1 LVKSIVP
8 SVKDKAQVELIR
20 EDGAHPEIR
29 VNDKKLKANYSD
41 FESLKKTFLDTL
53 DKTTQ

>member
-1 LVKSIVP
+1 MVKSVVP
-8 SVKDKAQVELIR
+8 SVKDRAKVELIR

-29 VNDKKLKANYSD
+29 VNDEKLKANYSD

-53 DKTTQ
+53 GKTTQ

>member
-1 LVKSIVP
+1 MKSVVP

-29 VNDKKLKANYSD
+29 INDKKLKANYGD
-41 FESLKKTFLDTL
+41 FESLKKTFLDAV
-53 DKTTQ
+53 DKTAQ

>member
-1 LVKSIVP
+1 MLP

-29 VNDKKLKANYSD
+29 INDKKLKADYGD
-41 FESLKKTFLDTL
+41 FESLKKTFLNVL
-53 DKTTQ
+53 GKAAQ

>member
-1 LVKSIVP
+1 VKSIVP
-8 SVKDKAQVELIR
+8 SIKDKAQVELIR

-29 VNDKKLKANYSD
+29 VNDKKLRANYSD

-53 DKTTQ
+53 GKTTQ